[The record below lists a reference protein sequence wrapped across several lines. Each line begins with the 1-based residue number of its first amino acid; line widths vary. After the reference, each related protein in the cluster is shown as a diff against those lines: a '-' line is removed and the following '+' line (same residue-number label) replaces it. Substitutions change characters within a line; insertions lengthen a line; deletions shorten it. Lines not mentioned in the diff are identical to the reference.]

1 MKKAILILIV
11 FGSAFVAAWFLL
23 KQQKPAVVPV
33 VPVETDEETEVYRLA
48 PEGDAVYEGSKISSV
63 PTSTTS
69 TPTTTTSTVI
79 SASGRRTSFSYWD
92 KNPETP
98 FK

>member
-11 FGSAFVAAWFLL
+11 FASAFVAAWLLL
-23 KQQKPAVVPV
+23 KPIETVIPV
-33 VPVETDEETEVYRLA
+33 QPLQSEDETEVYRLA

-63 PTSTTS
+63 PTN
-69 TPTTTTSTVI
+69 TTTSTTTSTTV
-79 SASGRRTSFSYWD
+79 SSSGRRSTGLGFSFW
-92 KNPETP
+92 NEQTVTP